1 MRSYPSWIA
10 GLRYRGPDG
19 INRGRY
25 CAHNLKVGSGLE
37 LIPEPD
43 NPHDDHAVAVKHKG
57 HHLGYIPARHSWI
70 GDALIDEGA
79 VLGCDAGQ
87 IETVGWLF
95 RRANFVGLRVTIM
108 NERQPT
114 KANTA
119 SSRPEDVSRRKLEE
133 KARDAC
139 LDGLRVLD
147 YIAPPDHS
155 FSSEMN
161 IEASYVEARLAMSG
175 FKHDPALVDALIGFA
190 QGLVVRKPT
199 FVRSVNAIAA
209 HDEHYD
215 LVCDAAQQLVEVSGR
230 NQFQSE
236 ALNRLLTARNKLAK
250 KKTR

>member
-1 MRSYPSWIA
+1 MRSYRSWIA

-19 INRGRY
+19 LNRGSY
-25 CAHNLKVGSGLE
+25 CAHNLQVGSGLD

-43 NPHDDHAVAVKHKG
+43 NPYDDHAVAVKHKG

-79 VLGCDAGQ
+79 VLSCDVDK

-95 RRANFVGLRVTIM
+95 RRASFVGLRIAVM
-108 NERQPT
+108 KERQPT
-114 KANTA
+114 KENTP
-119 SSRPEDVSRRKLEE
+119 SSRPEDAPRRKLEE

-147 YIAPPDHS
+147 YIAPPNHS

-175 FKHDPALVDALIGFA
+175 FEHDPALVDTLIGFA

-209 HDEHYD
+209 HDAHYA
-215 LVCDAAQQLVEVSGR
+215 LVCDAAKQLVEVSGR

-236 ALNRLLTARNKLAK
+236 ALNRLLTARNKFAK
-250 KKTR
+250 KKVQ